1 MSISAKKIL
10 SREKELF
17 LSIALLAGEVSSDTI
32 RWMKRD
38 YGESKIKNN
47 VIQSLKKDGY
57 IFKVGYKSNY
67 GYQLSEAGLRYFKTK
82 LPNKYDF
89 DSFSRSNAY
98 IYKEALRERARQL
111 SMILYTLYKQD
122 VSLENH
128 MNEVSNIFNGYD
140 VTVREPFFI
149 SSRQIRDL
157 NVRFASL
164 YGARIYGYVFCST
177 KILAV
182 YAPDVNHNLSQT
194 QEEAFSASVINMLKH
209 ACYPFCEVQNY
220 QILYL
225 FKSPMDIVDSFS
237 MKDKINKRMPITRR
251 VFEKFILKKSYIF
264 FMDNNPYT
272 LNEILY
278 GNEGTAIDE
287 SFIEYF
293 QLTEYKKKNIDDL
306 YIDGLYYDYKNNRD
320 VPTVICWTLS
330 PSAIISAINF
340 CRNKTEK
347 TGKEILILCF
357 EEQVSVLRN
366 ICDINKSIGSHIAI
380 AELPSSDVHKL
391 LRGEIRAIS

>member
-98 IYKEALRERARQL
+98 IYKEALRERA
-111 SMILYTLYKQD
+111 
-122 VSLENH
+122 
-128 MNEVSNIFNGYD
+128 

-278 GNEGTAIDE
+278 NNEGTAIDE